1 MRRLREIDPERPSGM
16 CGGHVEIVDFGE
28 MDLRRPDGRPV
39 VRRPISRQER
49 RVAVTVLAIAL
60 LGSSLW
66 AWSQPRASA
75 TSSSPSPSAVA
86 ETDGASTAGPSRSS
100 GDPTVP
106 ASPVAPIAV
115 STAPPSTTEPS
126 PVVGGW
132 SVRVDVPMGSG
143 TPSVVAGPDGTLYVS
158 GAVPIDR
165 AGNPRTGWLQV
176 PGGEVAQPVLFS
188 PSGQIYGVTRTSD
201 AAVVWGFRPN
211 GEVMYSFSL
220 PSTVWIT
227 MALTPGGIDVV
238 VPSDVDVAPGGVM
251 PDQVLVIDDKGTLVA
266 HWSLDGTVI
275 PGDSEPT
282 QPQFFVRYDGTIV
295 ASVLSERGC
304 ATHYLD
310 PSGEA
315 LGPAR
320 LPCWNNLAQA
330 PDGSI
335 LARSCDRYE
344 SGLNAYSVGFCLE
357 TTVAILD
364 DTGRPANGWPQ
375 RVAGE
380 LSPPAFDGG
389 GRVYFGVNDL
399 GAGTTGITALDVDGT
414 IPGGWPVTM
423 DASSGVLDPRPP
435 IVVPDRLFAWS
446 GSSLYSFGLD
456 GARLAG
462 SPTDVAEY
470 TGWPTVFA
478 TGGPGALFFNTADG
492 VEAIF
497 LDGSVAGIYKE
508 DAADIAEWLDCVP
521 VQGGA
526 IALSYHAG
534 NNRAYLDAAFL
545 PATGF

>member
-1 MRRLREIDPERPSGM
+1 MRRLREIDPEPPSDMSGR
-16 CGGHVEIVDFGE
+16 HVEIVDFGE
-28 MDLRRPDGRPV
+28 MDLRRPDGKPV

-49 RVAVTVLAIAL
+49 RVAVTVLAISL
-60 LGSSLW
+60 LGTSLW

-75 TSSSPSPSAVA
+75 TPSSPSPVA
-86 ETDGASTAGPSRSS
+86 AGEPGDTSTATPPPSP
-100 GDPTVP
+100 GGPTVP
-106 ASPVAPIAV
+106 ASSVVPIAV
-115 STAPPSTTEPS
+115 PTPSTTEPS
-126 PVVGGW
+126 PVAGGW
-132 SVRVDVPMGSG
+132 RVRMDVPMGSG

-165 AGNPRTGWLQV
+165 DGNPRTGWLQT
-176 PGGEVAQPVLFS
+176 PDGEYVQPVLFS
-188 PSGQIYGVTRTSD
+188 PSGQIYGVARSSG
-201 AAVVWGFRPN
+201 AAVVWGFRPT

-220 PSTVWIT
+220 PSATWIT
-227 MALTPGGIDVV
+227 MALAPGGIDVV
-238 VPSDVDVAPGGVM
+238 VPSDIDVAPGGVM
-251 PDQVLVIDDKGTLVA
+251 PDHVLVIDDNGTLVA
-266 HWSLDGTVI
+266 HWSLDGTVV

-295 ASVLSERGC
+295 ASVQSERGC

-310 PSGEA
+310 PSGEE

-320 LPCWNNLAQA
+320 LPCWDDLSRA
-330 PDGSI
+330 PDGPI
-335 LARSCDRYE
+335 LARSCDRDE
-344 SGLNAYSVGFCLE
+344 SGLNAYSVGLCLE

-364 DTGRPANGWPQ
+364 DTGRPAKGWPQ

-399 GAGTTGITALDVDGT
+399 DAGTTGITALDFDGT

-446 GSSLYSFGLD
+446 GSSLYSIGLD
-456 GARLAG
+456 GSSLAG
-462 SPTDVAEY
+462 SPTDIPEY
-470 TGWPTVFA
+470 TGWPAVFA

-508 DAADIAEWLDCVP
+508 DAANTVQWLDCVP

-534 NNRAYLDAAFL
+534 NNQAYVDATFL